1 MEAMSAKAKN
11 MGVFYG
17 VGVGPG
23 DPELMTLKALTVLKA
38 VQVIAVPMS
47 SESASEGTSQAL
59 VIVRKA
65 LDLGDK
71 DVLDLVFPMVR
82 DRDALRRARELAA
95 SKVVEKLRNGLDVA
109 FITLGDP
116 MLYST
121 FGYLAPIVK
130 ERAPEATV
138 RVVPG
143 ITSFSAAAG
152 AMTMPLA
159 EASEKMA
166 ILPAAYDLSE
176 VEESLKG
183 PFDTVVLMKVNRIF
197 DRLLDLLC
205 GMGLEDKAFF
215 VARAGWPEEEVV
227 TDIKSLR
234 GRELDYF
241 STVIVKKG
249 AR

>member
-1 MEAMSAKAKN
+1 MDDKE

-23 DPELMTLKALTVLKA
+23 DPELMTLKALSVLKA
-38 VQVIAVPMS
+38 APVIAVPRS
-47 SESASEGTSQAL
+47 SELQSEGSSQAL
-59 VIVRKA
+59 AIVKKA
-65 LDLGDK
+65 LNLGDK
-71 DVLDLVFPMVR
+71 DVLDLVFPMVK
-82 DRDALRRARELAA
+82 DKDALRRARELAA
-95 SKVVEKLRNGLDVA
+95 SRVIEKLKSGLDVA

-130 ERAPEATV
+130 ERAPDVAV

-143 ITSFSAAAG
+143 ITSFSAAASVM
-152 AMTMPLA
+152 MTPLA
-159 EASEKMA
+159 EASEKVV
-166 ILPAAYDLSE
+166 ILPAAYDITE
-176 VEESLKG
+176 IEEYLKG
-183 PFDTVVLMKVNRIF
+183 PFDTLVLMKVNRVF

-205 GMGLEDKAFF
+205 AMGLEDRAFL

-249 AR
+249 ARKG

>member
-1 MEAMSAKAKN
+1 

-38 VQVIAVPMS
+38 AQVIAVPRS
-47 SESASEGTSQAL
+47 SEPRSEGSSQAL
-59 VIVRKA
+59 AIVKKA

-71 DVLDLVFPMVR
+71 DVLDLVFPMVK
-82 DRDALRRARELAA
+82 DKDALRRARELAA
-95 SKVVEKLRNGLDVA
+95 SRVVERLKSGLDVA

-130 ERAPEATV
+130 DRAPGAAV

-143 ITSFSAAAG
+143 ITSFSAAAS
-152 AMTMPLA
+152 AVATPLA
-159 EASEKMA
+159 EASEKII
-166 ILPAAYDLSE
+166 ILPAAYDITE
-176 VEESLKG
+176 IEENLKR

-205 GMGLEDKAFF
+205 SMGLEDKAFF
-215 VARAGWPEEEVV
+215 VARVGWPEEEIV
-227 TDIKSLR
+227 TDLKGLR
-234 GRELDYF
+234 GRDLDYF

-249 AR
+249 ARE